1 MTAGIG
7 LLKGWNNQNQQFEDR
22 NLRNAVVARVPEVE
36 DLKGLEYMTKGL
48 VLPV

>member
-7 LLKGWNNQNQQFEDR
+7 LLTGWNNQNQQFEDK
-22 NLRNAVVARVPEVE
+22 NLQNAVAARLPEVE
-36 DLKGLEYMTKGL
+36 DLRRLEYMTKGL